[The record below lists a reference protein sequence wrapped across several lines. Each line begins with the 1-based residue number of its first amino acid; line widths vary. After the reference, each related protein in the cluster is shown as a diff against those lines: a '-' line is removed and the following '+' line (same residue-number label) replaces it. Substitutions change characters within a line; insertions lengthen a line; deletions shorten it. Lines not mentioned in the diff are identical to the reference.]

1 MQSGWRACGGF
12 DKDVGCV
19 PFDEQDAL
27 LKDFALDGE
36 PKSVEFGELCG
47 DRDQVVVLGGAVV
60 GRFCLDD
67 GEHQSIV
74 LQLLVCRSQFSDEF
88 VSRSFEEDEVVGV
101 VNDAHLV
108 GVCVG
113 DSVLHFYGTRAV
125 DFRDDPVDDLF
136 RRHSVGDDCYC
147 IVGWF

>member
-1 MQSGWRACGGF
+1 MS
-12 DKDVGCV
+12 
-19 PFDEQDAL
+19 FDEQDVILENLA
-27 LKDFALDGE
+27 FDGE
-36 PKSVEFGELCG
+36 PKSVEFSELRG

-108 GVCVG
+108 CIGVG
-113 DSVLHFYGTRAV
+113 DSVLHFDGTRAV
-125 DFRDDPVDDLF
+125 DFGDDFIDDLF